1 MENYNGKGYRDRRVI
16 AEVNSYSSR
25 HNARMENRNVRTH
38 GYAAPSSQ
46 KRKKKRGLSFAAALI
61 IDAVAIAA
69 FLLTF
74 AYFHHVNPIFREIDE
89 PMTLP
94 APEEF
99 TEPTPEE
106 QPSLLPAVPETDPE
120 ESTDPQP
127 SDTPAEPQHK
137 FEDKFSAEVVHTD
150 NQYITENVNVTVS
163 TTNENGVTYHTADI
177 YVRDVK
183 YLQAGF
189 VTAEGFGYTK
199 SHNALIQDA
208 AKFANAFVAINGDQ
222 YGARKEGVIVRN
234 GVLYRD
240 ELFEDVCVL
249 KNDGTMVTYGE
260 SEFTTDAI
268 TDGAWQVWSFGPE
281 LLDENGNTMTE
292 FNTTVGGPNP
302 RSAIG
307 MIEPLHYVLVTVD
320 GRGES
325 AGLSMTDLS
334 ALMKELGCTAAY
346 NLDGGATAAMA
357 VNGELYS
364 TPSKTRSVFD
374 IIYVA
379 MED

>member
-1 MENYNGKGYRDRRVI
+1 MENYNGKGDRNRRVI

-25 HNARMENRNVRTH
+25 HNARMESRTVRTR

-46 KRKKKRGLSFAAALI
+46 KKKKKRGLSFAAALI

-74 AYFHHVNPIFREIDE
+74 AYFHHVNPIFRKIDE

-94 APEEF
+94 VPEE
-99 TEPTPEE
+99 TAGPAPEE
-106 QPSLLPAVPETDPE
+106 QPSILPATPETDPE
-120 ESTDPQP
+120 ESTEPQP
-127 SDTPAEPQHK
+127 SAAPAEPQHK

-150 NQYITENVNVTVS
+150 NQYINKNVNVTVS
-163 TTNENGVTYHTADI
+163 TTNENGVIYHVADI
-177 YVRDVK
+177 FVRDVQN
-183 YLQAGF
+183 LQADF
-189 VTAEGFGYTK
+189 ATENGFGYTK
-199 SHNALIQDA
+199 KHNALIWDA
-208 AKFANAFVAINGDQ
+208 AKRVNAFVAVNGDQ

-260 SEFTTDAI
+260 SEFTTDLIA
-268 TDGAWQVWSFGPE
+268 DGAWQVWSFGPE

-292 FNTTVGGPNP
+292 FNTTVGKANP
-302 RSAIG
+302 RTAIG
-307 MIEPLHYVLVTVD
+307 MVEPLHYVLVTVD

-325 AGLSMTDLS
+325 AGLSMADLS

-357 VNGELYS
+357 VDGELYS
-364 TPSKTRSVFD
+364 TPSDTRSVSD